1 MRKIKSGSSLRAA
14 LLTVLLLSLAVTL
27 SSCGYSN
34 PYARLDDPAGGP
46 AEPVSIFV
54 DMWKNKTSE
63 LGLQSEMTQS
73 LTRWLKKSRHFTM
86 AASPDQADYTL
97 RGVIESAHYPGLSY
111 GTFDRAVEL
120 RAELTFSFELKK
132 NSTGEI
138 ILKKEEA
145 PWHANFRQGRDAAT
159 TERNKRQALV
169 LITDDIAERIYIN
182 LFHAF
187 STTGGKKADIPI
199 EQTQEAD

>member
-1 MRKIKSGSSLRAA
+1 MRTIKSGFSRKSVI
-14 LLTVLLLSLAVTL
+14 LTALLLSLAVAL
-27 SSCGYSN
+27 CSCGYSN
-34 PYARLDDPAGGP
+34 PYARLEDPAGGP

-132 NSTGEI
+132 NSTGQI
-138 ILKKEEA
+138 ILNREAA

-159 TERNKRQALV
+159 TEMNKRRALV
-169 LITDDIAERIYIN
+169 LITDDIAESIYIN
-182 LFHAF
+182 LFHTF
-187 STTGGKKADIPI
+187 STAGSQISDIPV
-199 EQTQEAD
+199 EQTLEAE

>member
-34 PYARLDDPAGGP
+34 PYASLDDPAGGP

-120 RAELTFSFELKK
+120 RAELTFSFELKN
-132 NSTGEI
+132 NSTGKI
-138 ILKKEEA
+138 ILKREEA

-169 LITDDIAERIYIN
+169 VIIDDIAESIYIN
-182 LFHAF
+182 LFHTF
-187 STTGGKKADIPI
+187 STVGGKPTDIPI
-199 EQTQEAD
+199 EQTPEAD